1 MDYSG
6 IELSKTIVDKV
17 KKKFPLIKNKV
28 FHGNFSNSKTLGK
41 NFDLIVDR
49 GAMTHN
55 NFFASIFYFN

>member
-1 MDYSG
+1 MNYSG

-17 KKKFPLIKNKV
+17 KKNFPLIKNNV

-49 GAMTHN
+49 GQ
-55 NFFASIFYFN
+55 